1 MKILALVLLLIALF
15 IVVLYN
21 KLISISNKVDE
32 ALATQ
37 DVYLKKRFDM
47 LPNLVAVVKEYAR
60 YESST
65 LQQVI
70 SARSITNT
78 KDIGKLQ
85 QEEKTLG
92 MELSKLFAL
101 SESYPELKANA
112 NFLTLQSDIKKLED
126 DIASSRKYYNACVR
140 QLNTMIRQFPTN
152 IVANLFGQKKRDY
165 FIISNDEKQ
174 VVSISFGDVG

>member
-1 MKILALVLLLIALF
+1 MKILALVLLLVALS

-37 DVYLKKRFDM
+37 DVYLKKRFDL
-47 LPNLVAVVKEYAR
+47 LPNLVTAVKEFAR

-65 LQQVI
+65 LQEVV
-70 SARSITNT
+70 SARSITST

-85 QEEKTLG
+85 QDEKALDL
-92 MELSKLFAL
+92 EISKLLAL

-112 NFLTLQSDIKKLED
+112 NFLSLQSDINKLED

-140 QLNTMIRQFPTN
+140 RLNTTIRQFPTN
-152 IVANLFGQKKRDY
+152 IVASIFGQKKRDY
-165 FIISNDEKQ
+165 FMISNDTKQ
-174 VVSISFGDVG
+174 VVKTSFGEVG